1 MGASSCGPIAIIKHG
16 VMRAV
21 MSNRASRLERNL
33 IEQGLDYWDGKR
45 RGRRMPARRDI
56 EPTEILDLL
65 PFVVLI
71 DVERDPLDF
80 RYRLVGT
87 AVAARFGHD
96 RTGERFSTLLPQTE
110 GNEVWKTATRIVEEK
125 RPIVSHIPYVG
136 FNRWVQNYRDI
147 SMPLSEDNDVVNMIF
162 GVLQFET

>member
-1 MGASSCGPIAIIKHG
+1 
-16 VMRAV
+16 
-21 MSNRASRLERNL
+21 MSNRALHRVHNL
-33 IEQGLDYWDGKR
+33 IEQGLDYWDSKR
-45 RGRRMPARRDI
+45 AGRRMPARRDI

-65 PFVVLI
+65 PYVVLV
-71 DVERDPLDF
+71 DVERAPLDF

-96 RTGERFSTLLPQTE
+96 RTGERFSALPQQSE
-110 GNEVWKTATRIVEEK
+110 GSEVWKTAVRILEEK

-136 FNRWVQNYRDI
+136 FNRWIQNYRDI
-147 SMPLSEDNDVVNMIF
+147 SMPLSENNDEVNMIF

>member
-1 MGASSCGPIAIIKHG
+1 
-16 VMRAV
+16 
-21 MSNRASRLERNL
+21 MSNRASRRVSNL
-33 IEQGLDYWDGKR
+33 IEHGLDYWDSKR
-45 RGRRMPARRDI
+45 GARRMPARRDI

-65 PFVVLI
+65 PYVVLI
-71 DVERDPLDF
+71 DVEREPLDF

-96 RTGERFSTLLPQTE
+96 RTGERFSALPQQSE
-110 GNEVWKTATRIVEEK
+110 GSEIWKTAVRILEEK

-136 FNRWVQNYRDI
+136 FQRWVQNYRDI
-147 SMPLSEDNDVVNMIF
+147 SMPLSENNDVVNMIF

>member
-1 MGASSCGPIAIIKHG
+1 
-16 VMRAV
+16 
-21 MSNRASRLERNL
+21 MSNRAHHRVHNL
-33 IEQGLDYWDGKR
+33 IEQGLDYWDSKR
-45 RGRRMPARRDI
+45 AGRRMPARRDI

-65 PFVVLI
+65 PYVVLI
-71 DVERDPLDF
+71 DVEREPLDF

-96 RTGERFSTLLPQTE
+96 RTGERFSALLRPTDSSQ
-110 GNEVWKTATRIVEEK
+110 VWKTAVRILEEK

-136 FNRWVQNYRDI
+136 FNRWIQNYRDI
-147 SMPLSEDNDVVNMIF
+147 SMPLSENSDEVNMIF

>member
-1 MGASSCGPIAIIKHG
+1 
-16 VMRAV
+16 
-21 MSNRASRLERNL
+21 MSYRASHRVSNL

-65 PFVVLI
+65 PYVVLI
-71 DVERDPLDF
+71 DVEREPLDF

-96 RTGERFSTLLPQTE
+96 RTGERFSALPQQSR
-110 GNEVWKTATRIVEEK
+110 GSDVWNTAVRILEER
-125 RPIVSHIPYVG
+125 RPIVSHVPYVG
-136 FNRWVQNYRDI
+136 FNRWVHNYRDI
-147 SMPLSEDNDVVNMIF
+147 SMPLSEDNEVVNMIF

>member
-1 MGASSCGPIAIIKHG
+1 
-16 VMRAV
+16 
-21 MSNRASRLERNL
+21 MSNRTSRRVSDL
-33 IEQGLDYWDGKR
+33 IERGLDYWDSKR
-45 RGRRMPARRDI
+45 AGRRMPARRDI

-65 PFVVLI
+65 PYVVLI

-87 AVAARFGHD
+87 AVAARIGHD
-96 RTGERFSTLLPQTE
+96 RTGERFSALLQQSE
-110 GNEVWKTATRIVEEK
+110 GSEVWKTAVRILEEK
-125 RPIVSHIPYVG
+125 RPIVSRIAYVG
-136 FNRWVQNYRDI
+136 FNRWIHNYRDI

>member
-1 MGASSCGPIAIIKHG
+1 
-16 VMRAV
+16 
-21 MSNRASRLERNL
+21 MSNRALHRVHNL
-33 IEQGLDYWDGKR
+33 IEQGLDYWDSKR
-45 RGRRMPARRDI
+45 AGRRMPSRRDI

-65 PFVVLI
+65 PYVVLV
-71 DVERDPLDF
+71 DVEREPLDF

-96 RTGERFSTLLPQTE
+96 RTGERFSALLPPAE
-110 GNEVWKTATRIVEEK
+110 GGEIWKTAVRSLEEK

-136 FNRWVQNYRDI
+136 FKGWIQNYRDI
-147 SMPLSEDNDVVNMIF
+147 SMPLSENNDDVNMIF

>member
-1 MGASSCGPIAIIKHG
+1 MP
-16 VMRAV
+16 
-21 MSNRASRLERNL
+21 NRAYRRVSNL
-33 IEQGLDYWDGKR
+33 IEQGLDYWDSKR
-45 RGRRMPARRDI
+45 AGRRMPARRDI

-65 PFVVLI
+65 PYVVLI
-71 DVERDPLDF
+71 DVEREPLDF

-96 RTGERFSTLLPQTE
+96 RTGERFSALLPPAE
-110 GNEVWKTATRIVEEK
+110 GGEVWKTAVRILEEK

-136 FNRWVQNYRDI
+136 FHRWVQNYRDI
-147 SMPLSEDNDVVNMIF
+147 SMPLSENNEVVNMIF

>member
-1 MGASSCGPIAIIKHG
+1 MSY
-16 VMRAV
+16 RACRRV
-21 MSNRASRLERNL
+21 ANL
-33 IEQGLDYWDGKR
+33 IELGLDYWDSKR
-45 RGRRMPARRDI
+45 AGRRMPARRDI

-65 PFVVLI
+65 PYVVLI
-71 DVERDPLDF
+71 DVEREPLDF

-96 RTGERFSTLLPQTE
+96 YTGAHFSALPQQGRGSE
-110 GNEVWKTATRIVEEK
+110 AWNTAVRILEEK

-147 SMPLSEDNDVVNMIF
+147 SMPLSENNDTVNMIF

>member
-1 MGASSCGPIAIIKHG
+1 
-16 VMRAV
+16 

-71 DVERDPLDF
+71 DVERGPLDF

-96 RTGERFSTLLPQTE
+96 RTGERFSALSRRDE
-110 GNEVWKTATRIVEEK
+110 GSEVWKTALRIVEEK
-125 RPIVSHIPYVG
+125 RPIVSHVPYVG

-147 SMPLSEDNDVVNMIF
+147 SMPLSEDDDAVNMIF

>member
-1 MGASSCGPIAIIKHG
+1 
-16 VMRAV
+16 
-21 MSNRASRLERNL
+21 MSNRAYHRVHNL
-33 IEQGLDYWDGKR
+33 IEQGLDYWDSKR
-45 RGRRMPARRDI
+45 AGRRMPARRDI

-65 PFVVLI
+65 PYVVLI
-71 DVERDPLDF
+71 DVEREPLDF

-96 RTGERFSTLLPQTE
+96 RTGERFSAQLQQTA
-110 GNEVWKTATRIVEEK
+110 GSEVWHTAVRILEEK

-136 FNRWVQNYRDI
+136 FKGWIQNYRDI
-147 SMPLSEDNDVVNMIF
+147 SMPLSENNHDVNMIF

>member
-1 MGASSCGPIAIIKHG
+1 VS
-16 VMRAV
+16 
-21 MSNRASRLERNL
+21 NL
-33 IEQGLDYWDGKR
+33 IEHGLDYWDSKR
-45 RGRRMPARRDI
+45 GARRMPARRDI

-65 PFVVLI
+65 PYVVLI
-71 DVERDPLDF
+71 DVEREPLDF

-96 RTGERFSTLLPQTE
+96 RTGERFSALPQQSE
-110 GNEVWKTATRIVEEK
+110 GSEIWKTAVRILEEK

-136 FNRWVQNYRDI
+136 FHRWVQNYRDI
-147 SMPLSEDNDVVNMIF
+147 SMPLSENNDDVNMIF